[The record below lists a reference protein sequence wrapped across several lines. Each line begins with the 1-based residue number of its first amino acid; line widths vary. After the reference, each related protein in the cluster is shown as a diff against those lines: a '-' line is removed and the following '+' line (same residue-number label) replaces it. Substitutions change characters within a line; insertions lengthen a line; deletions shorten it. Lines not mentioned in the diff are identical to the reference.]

1 MWPPPFYCTSP
12 TSNRSPGVHSKPC
25 NARLYAFLR
34 FLPPRSCTNELERG
48 KQTKRRQKT
57 ETKQEEEETEI
68 ERENNEKLF
77 FFKKKTV
84 KILSLKKL
92 SFVDGHNRWA
102 LLLRRLVRFT
112 KRNLNPH

>member
-1 MWPPPFYCTSP
+1 M
-12 TSNRSPGVHSKPC
+12 HSKPC

-92 SFVDGHNRWA
+92 NFVDGHNR
-102 LLLRRLVRFT
+102 LLFFFAGLLSLCVLQREI
-112 KRNLNPH
+112 

>member
-1 MWPPPFYCTSP
+1 M
-12 TSNRSPGVHSKPC
+12 HSKPC

-57 ETKQEEEETEI
+57 ETKQEEEEEEVTEI

-77 FFKKKTV
+77 F
-84 KILSLKKL
+84 LK
-92 SFVDGHNRWA
+92 RRQ
-102 LLLRRLVRFT
+102 LRFY
-112 KRNLNPH
+112 H